1 MTVTPITGLPDL
13 SDPTPGTDITVQ
25 IPLDAWKAATS
36 WITGSK
42 PGGKEHPMDQLY
54 VRFTDHPHHY
64 TEQWEREPVDGQAA
78 VTLQTTDK
86 YRMSWAT
93 ISDLGDPEDGNRL
106 TYLRGQDIPGAVSV
120 DATVAL
126 KAMRGWPP
134 IEKEQV
140 GVHAVQLHYD
150 HEDRLVTL
158 TLTNVET
165 STDLAQSF
173 LPLFDGLHDFPRF
186 PPYAHEDHLPHPVG
200 VFGVAPGL
208 LKALMAAAVAT
219 CADGRLVGV
228 RGHHEQAILLN
239 STPLA
244 TMSTLVY
251 TTACLAPARRNPP
264 AETPTDEASSD
275 QQEVWTDA

>member
-1 MTVTPITGLPDL
+1 MTAPTIHGLPDL
-13 SDPTPGTDITVQ
+13 SDPTPDTTITVQ

-42 PGGKEHPMDQLY
+42 PGGKDHPMDQLY

-64 TEQWEREPVDGQAA
+64 TEQWDREHVDGQAA

-93 ISDLGDPEDGNRL
+93 ISDLGDPEDDNRL
-106 TYLRGQDIPGAVSV
+106 TYLHGQDAPGAVSV

-126 KAMRGWPP
+126 KAMRGWPT
-134 IEKEQV
+134 IDKEQV
-140 GVHAVQLHYD
+140 GVHAVQLHWD
-150 HEDRLVTL
+150 HTDRLVTL

-186 PPYAHEDHLPHPVG
+186 PPYAHDDQLPHPVG
-200 VFGVAPGL
+200 VFGVSPGL
-208 LKALMAAAVAT
+208 LKALTAAAVAT
-219 CADGRLVGV
+219 CPDRLLGV
-228 RGHHEQAILLN
+228 YGHHERAILLT
-239 STPLA
+239 STPLTTA
-244 TMSTLVY
+244 STLVY
-251 TTACLAPARRNPP
+251 TTACLAPARLTPP
-264 AETPTDEASSD
+264 AETPTDDDVSD
-275 QQEVWTDA
+275 EQQEVWPDA